1 MSKKIDHLFNQESLE
16 QLASYILKAAN
27 QSEILDDQS
36 VVTDATWS
44 SDKIKEELDDAKDQ
58 ADLDYVAIDQ
68 GVSQSGRYLAVDNT
82 GKVVSAPMQIESVA
96 VDWATEWNS

>member
-1 MSKKIDHLFNQESLE
+1 MSKKIDKLNSQASLE

-68 GVSQSGRYLAVDNT
+68 GVSQSGRYLAVDDN
-82 GKVVSAPMQIESVA
+82 GLVVSAPMRTETQNI
-96 VDWATEWNS
+96 DWATEFNN